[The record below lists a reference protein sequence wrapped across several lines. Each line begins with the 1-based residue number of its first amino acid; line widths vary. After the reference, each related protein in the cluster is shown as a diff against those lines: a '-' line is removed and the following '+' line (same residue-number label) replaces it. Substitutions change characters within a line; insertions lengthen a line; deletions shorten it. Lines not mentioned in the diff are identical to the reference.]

1 MNEQEKGMIEG
12 LFQRLQQAESQLGK
26 RDAEA
31 EALINSLMTRQH
43 AAPYLLSQAVL
54 VQEQGLKNLQA
65 QVEDLERQL
74 AERPQGGGGFL
85 GGLFGGGS
93 QPAAPTQPRQATTGG
108 WSNSPAGAQ
117 GLTRGGVTPFQQQ
130 PGAQGGGFMAGALQT
145 AMGVAGGVLLG
156 NAIGS
161 LFSSPA
167 EAAIPEVATH
177 KAPPAPEATDTPADE
192 GGGGFFD
199 NFFSGGDEG
208 GGDDDDSGFDW

>member
-12 LFQRLQQAESQLGK
+12 LFQRLRQAESQMGK

-31 EALINSLMTRQH
+31 EALINGFMTRQS
-43 AAPYLLSQAVL
+43 AAPYLLSQVVL

-74 AERPQGGGGFL
+74 VERPQGGGGFL

-93 QPAAPTQPRQATTGG
+93 QPAAPAQARPAASGG
-108 WSNSPAGAQ
+108 WGNSPAGAQ
-117 GLTRGGVTPFQQQ
+117 GLTRGGMGAAQQ

-156 NAIGS
+156 SAIAGI
-161 LFSSPA
+161 FSSPA
-167 EAAIPEVATH
+167 EAAESPAEPA
-177 KAPPAPEATDTPADE
+177 AAAPEAPAEE
-192 GGGGFFD
+192 GGGMFDSFFGGGD
-199 NFFSGGDEG
+199 EGGDEG
-208 GGDDDDSGFDW
+208 GGGDEW